1 MEQGAD
7 DAAGSFARGV
17 VNRSATCGDVASR
30 LQSDFFFGMPVVH
43 REGPYMFSFY
53 SDEGNEPPHI
63 HVRRDRN
70 RAKFWLEPVTIS
82 KNAGFNQTE
91 LNRIARIIESNGAT
105 MLEKWNEHLNR

>member
-43 REGPYMFSFY
+43 REGPCFRSIRTKVTNLLT
-53 SDEGNEPPHI
+53 STSEGIETE
-63 HVRRDRN
+63 RN
-70 RAKFWLEPVTIS
+70 SGW
-82 KNAGFNQTE
+82 
-91 LNRIARIIESNGAT
+91 NR
-105 MLEKWNEHLNR
+105 